1 MNAFTPPNRD
11 NQHGGLESVGI
22 TSQLIKNAM
31 RESPN
36 WENFRLHPAGR
47 EALDMIGHKIA
58 RVLSG
63 GDPHDFQHWEDI
75 AGYATAFM
83 RTWSELKNE
92 EDVEE
97 VLGVNYD
104 PDDYLKPSGCPD
116 GFCPLP
122 NVRQG
127 PYEAMFAPIP
137 N

>member
-1 MNAFTPPNRD
+1 MHDPVNSPIHYVDGNGVECIDAIEASMSTEEFKGFLKGNVQKYVWRYSQKNGAED
-11 NQHGGLESVGI
+11 LKKAKWYLER
-22 TSQLIKNAM
+22 LIKLREFEEAM
-31 RESPN
+31 E
-36 WENFRLHPAGR
+36 
-47 EALDMIGHKIA
+47 K
-58 RVLSG
+58 
-63 GDPHDFQHWEDI
+63 
-75 AGYATAFM
+75 AT
-83 RTWSELKNE
+83 E
-92 EDVEE
+92 ETTRE

>member
-1 MNAFTPPNRD
+1 MHDPVNFPIHYADGNGVECIDAIEASMSTEEFKGFLKGNVQKYVWRYAQKNGAED
-11 NQHGGLESVGI
+11 LKKAKWYLER
-22 TSQLIKNAM
+22 LIKLREFEEAM
-31 RESPN
+31 
-36 WENFRLHPAGR
+36 A
-47 EALDMIGHKIA
+47 K
-58 RVLSG
+58 
-63 GDPHDFQHWEDI
+63 
-75 AGYATAFM
+75 ATEG
-83 RTWSELKNE
+83 TTK
-92 EDVEE
+92 E

>member
-1 MNAFTPPNRD
+1 MHDPVNSPAHYADSF
-11 NQHGGLESVGI
+11 GGIQCIDAIETSMSTEEFKGFLKGNVQKYVWRYSQKNGAEDLKKAKWYLER
-22 TSQLIKNAM
+22 LIKLREFEEAM
-31 RESPN
+31 E
-36 WENFRLHPAGR
+36 
-47 EALDMIGHKIA
+47 K
-58 RVLSG
+58 
-63 GDPHDFQHWEDI
+63 
-75 AGYATAFM
+75 AT
-83 RTWSELKNE
+83 E
-92 EDVEE
+92 ETTRE